1 MNSKENLDPIP
12 ESPTKG
18 ATEASMPVASSAS
31 YASDKPIATETEDRF
46 NRWPFAKRVAET
58 LAHRPDDGSLVVG
71 LYGVWG
77 DGKTSTL
84 QLMQEVLKSFPDVV
98 TVRFNPWHFDG
109 QAQLVRGFFSIL
121 AEALDRSITTKSE
134 KLGQILERYGGIL
147 SVVSATFGGVVQVNP
162 GEGIGKVGTAL
173 SAAGLDDLRLRL
185 ETILREA
192 GKRVV
197 VFIDDIDRLD
207 KDEVHAIFK
216 LVKLSASFERVS
228 YILAFDDE
236 VVAAALGERYGAGN
250 AEAGRRFLE
259 KIVQVPL
266 HLPPADELSLRAL
279 TFAGVDEAIHLAG
292 LSLTQEQIDAFVRH
306 FIDGLEPQLTT
317 PRQAKRYVNA
327 LTFALPILKG
337 EVNPVDQMLIEGIR
351 VFYPLL
357 YAAIRDNPDIFLG
370 NAYSSGGRGD
380 TTRQKAAELLDRS
393 LGALDS
399 AGREQVRS
407 RLLEPLF
414 PRLKSIFGNY
424 VWGHQWDAAWE
435 KDQKIA
441 SRYYFGRYFSYS
453 VPPRDVPDQT
463 ISQFLEVAK
472 QGDPGAIG
480 QALHAFS
487 ERKALPRLIAKL
499 HRLEGN
505 MDTPT
510 ASGLITALVA
520 PTISIP
526 SEKAMLGTSTL
537 TQTGI
542 LVARLLLRIAA
553 GEQRDTVALKAVTT
567 APLPLALEIFRFIRA
582 DKDEGAD
589 DRVTTPVVEAGLG
602 ERLAERIKAAHAVQ
616 PLWDEHPA
624 DVPSLLWIWQT
635 FGAPGDVTANL
646 EAQFEKTNAMVL
658 GFLKTYVPTEWGL
671 ESGLPSKGD
680 LRRDAY
686 DRVAKLVN
694 PDKVATWL
702 HTVYGPVM
710 DEDKYHPSDDE
721 SFEVKVARQFCFI
734 HRKVKSEAAK
744 QTATASTAPGA
755 VEKSGAQ

>member
-1 MNSKENLDPIP
+1 MNPIP

-18 ATEASMPVASSAS
+18 ATETPAAGSAS
-31 YASDKPIATETEDRF
+31 YASDKPIAAETEDRF

-84 QLMQEVLKSFPDVV
+84 QLMQEVLKSLPDVV

-197 VFIDDIDRLD
+197 VFVDDIDRLD

-266 HLPPADELSLRAL
+266 HLPPADELSLREL
-279 TFAGVDEAIHLAG
+279 TFAGVDEAIRLAG
-292 LSLTQEQIDAFVRH
+292 LSLTQKQVDAFVRH
-306 FIDGLEPQLTT
+306 FIDGLEPQLRT

-337 EVNPVDQMLIEGIR
+337 EVNPVDQMLIEGVR

-357 YAAIRDNPDIFLG
+357 YATIRDNPDIFLG
-370 NAYSSGGRGD
+370 NAYLSGRRED
-380 TTRQKAAELLDRS
+380 RTRQKAAELLDRS
-393 LGALDS
+393 LAALES

-414 PRLKSIFGNY
+414 PRLKSIFGNH
-424 VWGHQWDAAWE
+424 VFGDSWDADWE

-441 SRYYFGRYFSYS
+441 SRQYFARYFSYS
-453 VPPRDVPDQT
+453 VPPRDVPDQA
-463 ISQFLEVAK
+463 ISQFLELAG
-472 QGDPGAIG
+472 QGNPSASG

-487 ERKALPRLIAKL
+487 ERKALPRLITKL
-499 HRLEGN
+499 RRLEDN
-505 MDTPT
+505 VDAPT

-520 PTISIP
+520 PAISIP
-526 SEKAMLGTSTL
+526 NEKSMLGTSTL

-542 LVARLLLRIAA
+542 LVARLLLRIAP
-553 GEQRDTVALKAVTT
+553 GEQRDAVALKAVTT
-567 APLPLALEIFRFIRA
+567 APLPLALEVFRFIRA
-582 DKDEGAD
+582 AEDEGTD
-589 DRVTTPVVEAGLG
+589 DRVTTSVVEADLG
-602 ERLAERIKAAHAVQ
+602 RRLAERVKAAHAVQ
-616 PLWDEHPA
+616 NLWDEYPVH
-624 DVPSLLWIWQT
+624 VPSLLWIWQT
-635 FGAPGDVTANL
+635 FGAPGDVAASL
-646 EAQFEKTNAMVL
+646 EARFEKTNATVL
-658 GFLKTYVPTEWGL
+658 EFLKTYVPTAWGL
-671 ESGLPSKGD
+671 ESGLPSKID
-680 LRRDAY
+680 FRREAY
-686 DRVAKLVN
+686 DSVAKLVR
-694 PDKVATWL
+694 PDKIAAWL
-702 HTVYGPVM
+702 HSLYGPVVDK
-710 DEDKYHPSDDE
+710 DEYHLSGDE
-721 SFEVKVARQFCFI
+721 PFEVKVARQFCFI
-734 HRKVKSEAAK
+734 HRKVKSEAAEQK
-744 QTATASTAPGA
+744 ATASASPGA
-755 VEKSGAQ
+755 VEKSGAQENK